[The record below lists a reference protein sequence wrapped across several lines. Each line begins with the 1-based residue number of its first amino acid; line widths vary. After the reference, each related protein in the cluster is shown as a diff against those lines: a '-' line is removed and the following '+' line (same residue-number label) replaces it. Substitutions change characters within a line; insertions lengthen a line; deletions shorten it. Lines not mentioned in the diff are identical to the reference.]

1 MKECRFLSLWLGRW
15 ARRPRAVIGPGVHCS
30 LGRRN
35 TAPLGARTDTSDWA
49 GVGTTGRG
57 NFARTGQARPKHKHA
72 RSFSLLGKLASR
84 RLHHILFLHLS
95 LPACL
100 LLPATAIHPC
110 WPCRS
115 LDFRSSINY
124 FVFANCTTFSSRTVH
139 SGSLGRA
146 ALQSLLF

>member
-15 ARRPRAVIGPGVHCS
+15 ARRAQAVIGPGVHCS

-35 TAPLGARTDTSDWA
+35 TAPLGARTYTADWA

-57 NFARTGQARPKHKHA
+57 NFARMGQARPKHKHA

-100 LLPATAIHPC
+100 PACFCQPLPSIPAGHAVRLTFAHQLITSSLPTAPH
-110 WPCRS
+110 
-115 LDFRSSINY
+115 
-124 FVFANCTTFSSRTVH
+124 
-139 SGSLGRA
+139 
-146 ALQSLLF
+146 SLLVQYTQVH